1 MLNKV
6 ARFIDLI
13 FKNVGD
19 VPLLRNPGHLQDRA
33 ILECPS
39 MRTSAHQSPA
49 ISCSPRVQCRS
60 SAAPECNAPARARG
74 RGSPG
79 AVANMCSGVS
89 TQTEARGG
97 SEMLLPTSDTACS
110 FSTQS
115 RSDAN
120 CFKVTAPHSK
130 ARQGK
135 KYILCS
141 ECLGNVWLV
150 VTCSLF

>member
-1 MLNKV
+1 MWEMSHFSRTQAISRTEPSLMSV
-6 ARFIDLI
+6 HE
-13 FKNVGD
+13 D
-19 VPLLRNPGHLQDRA
+19 VPQPVSSHQLQPQNTVPQ
-33 ILECPS
+33 LCG
-39 MRTSAHQSPA
+39 
-49 ISCSPRVQCRS
+49 PRIQCRS

-97 SEMLLPTSDTACS
+97 SQMLLPTGDTACS

-141 ECLGNVWLV
+141 ECLGNIWLV
-150 VTCSLF
+150 VTCPLF